1 MNNKELPQQANM
13 PYPYPMPYQ
22 DNDEIDLVELFRT
35 LWKQKAKIALV
46 TAATTLAAG
55 IYAFTAEEV
64 WTSKAVFD
72 APKLEEIDTYYE
84 FTQQLRRT
92 LQKPTIGAITLIPD
106 QITKEV
112 FTEFQKQTNSID
124 LRREFWSQSDYYHNL
139 VKDIKS
145 EKDKEKKLDD
155 LIEKGITVVETDDQ
169 KIKFPSVSL
178 SVNDAATAKKLL
190 IQYVDKLNGKVWK
203 SKSTELKTVLKEEVA
218 ELENEKKLLEF
229 RAETDRKNAIEVI
242 GKAKNVAEKAN
253 VKELNLTA
261 MQGNANVNSGDML
274 FFLGTKALDA
284 QIDNLVNKP
293 VTMPTR
299 YYEVER
305 MLTELKKLPE
315 FKVDIKSYRY
325 LQAPSEP
332 LIKDK
337 PKSIVI
343 IVISFLLGMML
354 GCGSVLAYEFFQVS
368 SRSKKISSF

>member
-1 MNNKELPQQANM
+1 
-13 PYPYPMPYQ
+13 
-22 DNDEIDLVELFRT
+22 
-35 LWKQKAKIALV
+35 
-46 TAATTLAAG
+46 LAAG

-72 APKLEEIDTYYE
+72 APKLEEIGSYYE
-84 FTQQLRRT
+84 VTQQLKRT
-92 LQKPTIGAITLIPD
+92 LQKPTLGSITLIPE
-106 QITKEV
+106 QITAEV

-155 LIEKGITVVETDDQ
+155 LIEKNIAIVETDEQ

-178 SVNDAATAKKLL
+178 SANDAATAKESL
-190 IQYVDKLNGKVWK
+190 IQYVGKLNDKVWK
-203 SKSTELKTVLKEEVA
+203 SKSTELKAVLKEEVA

-242 GKAKNVAEKAN
+242 GSARNVAEKAN

-284 QIDNLVNKP
+284 QIDNLTNKP
-293 VTMPTR
+293 ITMPTR

-315 FKVDIKSYRY
+315 FNVDIKSYRY

-332 LIKDK
+332 LTKDK
-337 PKSIVI
+337 PKRALILV
-343 IVISFLLGMML
+343 LGAILGAIL
-354 GCGSVLAYEFFQVS
+354 GCMIALMMHVF
-368 SRSKKISSF
+368 RKPNIK

>member
-1 MNNKELPQQANM
+1 MNNKEFPQQANM

-35 LWKQKAKIALV
+35 LWQQKAKIALI

-72 APKLEEIDTYYE
+72 APKLEEIGSYYE

-106 QITKEV
+106 QVTKEV
-112 FTEFQKQTNSID
+112 FTEFQKQANSID
-124 LRREFWSQSDYYHNL
+124 LRQEFWTQSDYYQNL
-139 VKDIKS
+139 VKDNES
-145 EKDKEKKLDD
+145 EKDKAKKLDD
-155 LIEKGITVVETDDQ
+155 LIEKNITFTPVDEQ
-169 KIKFPSVSL
+169 KVKFPSVSL
-178 SVNDAATAKKLL
+178 SANNPEMAKSLL
-190 IQYVDKLNGKVWK
+190 MQYVDKLNAKVWK
-203 SKSTELKTVLKEEVA
+203 SKVTELKTVLKEEVA
-218 ELENEKKLLEF
+218 ELENEKRLLEF

-242 GKAKNVAEKAN
+242 SKARSVAERAN
-253 VKELNLTA
+253 LKELNLTA

-284 QIDNLVNKP
+284 QIDNLTNKP

-305 MLTELKKLPE
+305 MLAELKKLPE

-325 LQAPSEP
+325 LQAPNEP
-332 LIKDK
+332 LTKEK
-337 PKSIVI
+337 PKRALILVLGVI
-343 IVISFLLGMML
+343 LGVVL
-354 GCGSVLAYEFFQVS
+354 GCISVLIIQ
-368 SRSKKISSF
+368 RLQNIDMK

>member
-1 MNNKELPQQANM
+1 MNNKEFPQQANM

-46 TAATTLAAG
+46 TAATTLVAG

-72 APKLEEIDTYYE
+72 APKLEEIGSYYE

-139 VKDIKS
+139 VINIKS

-155 LIEKGITVVETDDQ
+155 LIEKNITVVPIDEQ
-169 KIKFPSVSL
+169 KVKFPSVSL
-178 SVNDAATAKKLL
+178 SVNDATTAKELL
-190 IQYVDKLNGKVWK
+190 IQYVDKLNAKVWK
-203 SKSTELKTVLKEEVA
+203 SKSTELKTILKEEVA

-229 RAETDRKNAIEVI
+229 RAETDRNNSIDI
-242 GKAKNVAEKAN
+242 IRKAKSVAEKAN
-253 VKELNLTA
+253 IKELNLSA
-261 MQGNANVNSGDML
+261 MQGNANVSSRDML

-293 VTMPTR
+293 VTMPVR

-332 LIKDK
+332 LTRDG
-337 PKSIVI
+337 PKRTLI
-343 IVISFLLGMML
+343 IVVSFLFGMIL
-354 GCGSVLAYEFFQVS
+354 SCIAILIKKVFLNLACCN
-368 SRSKKISSF
+368 K

>member
-22 DNDEIDLVELFRT
+22 DNDEIDLIELFRT
-35 LWKQKAKIALV
+35 LWKQKAKIALI

-72 APKLEEIDTYYE
+72 APKLEEIGSYYE

-145 EKDKEKKLDD
+145 EKDKNKKLDD
-155 LIEKGITVVETDDQ
+155 LIEKNITVVEIDEQ

-178 SVNDAATAKKLL
+178 SVNDAATAKELL
-190 IQYVDKLNGKVWK
+190 IQYVDKLNAKVWK
-203 SKSTELKTVLKEEVA
+203 SKSAELKTILKEEVA

-253 VKELNLTA
+253 LKELNLTA

-284 QIDNLVNKP
+284 QIDNLINKP
-293 VTMPTR
+293 ITMPTR

-325 LQAPSEP
+325 LQAPNEP
-332 LIKDK
+332 LTKDK
-337 PKSIVI
+337 PKRVLILAVGF
-343 IVISFLLGMML
+343 FLGLML
-354 GCGSVLAYEFFQVS
+354 GCIGVLIFRNYRS
-368 SRSKKISSF
+368 SNDNEKKI

>member
-13 PYPYPMPYQ
+13 PYPYPVAYQ
-22 DNDEIDLVELFRT
+22 DNDEIDLIELFRT
-35 LWKQKAKIALV
+35 LWKQKTKIALI

-55 IYAFTAEEV
+55 IYAFKAEEV

-72 APKLEEIDTYYE
+72 APKLEEIGSYYE

-92 LQKPTIGAITLIPD
+92 LQKPTIGAISLIPD

-124 LRREFWSQSDYYHNL
+124 LRREFWLQSDYYHDL

-155 LIEKGITVVETDDQ
+155 LIEKNITVVPVDEQ

-178 SVNDAATAKKLL
+178 SVNDATTAKELL
-190 IQYVDKLNGKVWK
+190 IQYIDKLNAKVWK
-203 SKSTELKTVLKEEVA
+203 SKNAELKTILKEEVS

-229 RAETDRKNAIEVI
+229 RAETDRNNSIDI
-242 GKAKNVAEKAN
+242 IRKAKSVAEKAN
-253 VKELNLTA
+253 IKELNLSA
-261 MQGNANVNSGDML
+261 MQGNANVSSRDML

-299 YYEVER
+299 YYEVDR

-315 FKVDIKSYRY
+315 FNVDIKSYRY
-325 LQAPSEP
+325 LQAPN
-332 LIKDK
+332 K
-337 PKSIVI
+337 PIRRDSPQKMFIMAVGLLVGLLLSFSFVYI
-343 IVISFLLGMML
+343 IQITRNSFR
-354 GCGSVLAYEFFQVS
+354 E
-368 SRSKKISSF
+368 I

>member
-22 DNDEIDLVELFRT
+22 DNNEIDLIELFRT

-72 APKLEEIDTYYE
+72 APKLEEIDSYYE

-106 QITKEV
+106 EITKEV

-155 LIEKGITVVETDDQ
+155 LIEKNITVVPIDEQ
-169 KIKFPSVSL
+169 KVKFPSVSL
-178 SVNDAATAKKLL
+178 SVNDATTAKELL
-190 IQYVDKLNGKVWK
+190 VQYVNKLNAKVWK
-203 SKSTELKTVLKEEVA
+203 SKSTELKTILKEEIA
-218 ELENEKKLLEF
+218 ELENEKRLLEF
-229 RAETDRKNAIEVI
+229 RAETDRKNMIEII

-284 QIDNLVNKP
+284 QIDNLINKP
-293 VTMPTR
+293 ITMPTR

-305 MLTELKKLPE
+305 MLAALKKLPE

-332 LIKDK
+332 LTKDK
-337 PKSIVI
+337 PKQALIMVGGALFGFMVSVFYIMI
-343 IVISFLLGMML
+343 FFSF
-354 GCGSVLAYEFFQVS
+354 
-368 SRSKKISSF
+368 KKKNN

>member
-13 PYPYPMPYQ
+13 PYPYPVAYQ
-22 DNDEIDLVELFRT
+22 DNDEIDLIELFRT
-35 LWKQKAKIALV
+35 LWKQKAKIALI

-124 LRREFWSQSDYYHNL
+124 LRREFWSQSDYYHDL
-139 VKDIKS
+139 VKDIKL

-155 LIEKGITVVETDDQ
+155 LIEKNITVVPIDEQ
-169 KIKFPSVSL
+169 KVKFPSVSL
-178 SVNDAATAKKLL
+178 SVNDATTAKELL
-190 IQYVDKLNGKVWK
+190 IQYVDKLNAKVWK
-203 SKSTELKTVLKEEVA
+203 SKSTELKTILKEEVA

-253 VKELNLTA
+253 LKELNLTA

-284 QIDNLVNKP
+284 QIDNLTNKP
-293 VTMPTR
+293 ITMPTR

-325 LQAPSEP
+325 LQAPNEP
-332 LIKDK
+332 LTKDK
-337 PKSIVI
+337 PKRILILTLGLIVGF
-343 IVISFLLGMML
+343 IVGILSALFYSFFN
-354 GCGSVLAYEFFQVS
+354 E
-368 SRSKKISSF
+368 RKSK

>member
-1 MNNKELPQQANM
+1 MTNKEFPQQANM
-13 PYPYPMPYQ
+13 PYPYPMAYQ
-22 DNDEIDLVELFRT
+22 DDDEIDLIELFRT

-46 TAATTLAAG
+46 TAVTTLAAG

-72 APKLEEIDTYYE
+72 APKLEEIDSYYE

-124 LRREFWSQSDYYHNL
+124 LRREFWSQSDYYHDL

-145 EKDKEKKLDD
+145 DKDKDKKLDD
-155 LIEKGITVVETDDQ
+155 LIEKSITVVPIDEQ
-169 KIKFPSVSL
+169 KVKFPSVSL
-178 SVNDAATAKKLL
+178 SVNDATTAKELL
-190 IQYVDKLNGKVWK
+190 IQYVDKLNAKVWK

-218 ELENEKKLLEF
+218 ELENEMKLLEF

-284 QIDNLVNKP
+284 QIDNLINKP
-293 VTMPTR
+293 ITMPTR

-325 LQAPSEP
+325 LQAPNEP
-332 LIKDK
+332 LTKDR
-337 PKSIVI
+337 PKRVLLLA
-343 IVISFLLGMML
+343 VGFFLGIML
-354 GCGSVLAYEFFQVS
+354 GCIGSLIFCNYRTSNNEKQNM
-368 SRSKKISSF
+368 I

>member
-1 MNNKELPQQANM
+1 MTNKEFPQQANM
-13 PYPYPMPYQ
+13 PYPYPVAYQ
-22 DNDEIDLVELFRT
+22 DNDEIDLIELFRT

-46 TAATTLAAG
+46 TAVTTLAAG

-72 APKLEEIDTYYE
+72 APKLEEIDSYYE

-106 QITKEV
+106 QITKEE

-124 LRREFWSQSDYYHNL
+124 LRREFWQQSDYYQHL
-139 VKDIKS
+139 VKDIQS
-145 EKDKEKKLDD
+145 EKKKEKELDD
-155 LIEKGITVVETDDQ
+155 LIEKNITVVPVDEQ

-178 SVNDAATAKKLL
+178 SADNPEIAKSLL
-190 IQYVDKLNGKVWK
+190 NQYVDKLNAKVWK
-203 SKSTELKTVLKEEVA
+203 SKATELKTVLKEEVA
-218 ELENEKKLLEF
+218 ELENEKRLLEF

-242 GKAKNVAEKAN
+242 SKARSVADRAN
-253 VKELNLTA
+253 LKELNLTA

-284 QIDNLVNKP
+284 QIDNLINKP

-305 MLTELKKLPE
+305 MLAELKKLPE

-332 LIKDK
+332 LTKDE
-337 PKSIVI
+337 PKRVLILVLGVI
-343 IVISFLLGMML
+343 AGLIIGVIYVFLFSL
-354 GCGSVLAYEFFQVS
+354 F
-368 SRSKKISSF
+368 RKKQD

>member
-13 PYPYPMPYQ
+13 PYPYPITYQ
-22 DNDEIDLVELFRT
+22 DNDEIDLIELFRS

-46 TAATTLAAG
+46 TVATTLAAG

-72 APKLEEIDTYYE
+72 APKLEEIDSYYE

-155 LIEKGITVVETDDQ
+155 LIEKNITIVETDEQ
-169 KIKFPSVSL
+169 KIKFPSISL
-178 SVNDAATAKKLL
+178 SVNEAVTAKELL
-190 IQYVDKLNGKVWK
+190 IQYVDKLNDKVWK
-203 SKSTELKTVLKEEVA
+203 NKSTELKTVLKEEVA

-229 RAETDRKNAIEVI
+229 RAKTDRKNAIEVI

-253 VKELNLTA
+253 LKELNLTA

-284 QIDNLVNKP
+284 QIDNLTNKP
-293 VTMPTR
+293 ITMPTR

-332 LIKDK
+332 LTKDK
-337 PKSIVI
+337 PKRALILVLGAI
-343 IVISFLLGMML
+343 LGMIL
-354 GCGSVLAYEFFQVS
+354 GCIGALVIQSL
-368 SRSKKISSF
+368 RKTNI

>member
-1 MNNKELPQQANM
+1 MTNKEFPQQANM
-13 PYPYPMPYQ
+13 PYPYPMAYQ
-22 DNDEIDLVELFRT
+22 DDDEIDLIELFRT

-46 TAATTLAAG
+46 TAVTTLAAG

-72 APKLEEIDTYYE
+72 APKLEEIDSYYE

-124 LRREFWSQSDYYHNL
+124 LRREFWQQSDYYQHL
-139 VKDIKS
+139 VKDIQS
-145 EKDKEKKLDD
+145 EKKKEKELDD
-155 LIEKGITVVETDDQ
+155 LIEKNITVVPVDEQ

-178 SVNDAATAKKLL
+178 SADNPEIAKSLL
-190 IQYVDKLNGKVWK
+190 NQYVDKLNAKVWK
-203 SKSTELKTVLKEEVA
+203 SKATELKTVLKEEVA
-218 ELENEKKLLEF
+218 ELENEKRLLEF

-242 GKAKNVAEKAN
+242 SKARSVADRAN
-253 VKELNLTA
+253 LKELNLTA
-261 MQGNANVNSGDML
+261 MQGNTNVNSGDML

-284 QIDNLVNKP
+284 QIDNLINKP

-305 MLTELKKLPE
+305 MLAELKKLPE

-332 LIKDK
+332 LTKDE
-337 PKSIVI
+337 PKRVLILVLGVI
-343 IVISFLLGMML
+343 AGLIIGVIYVFLFSL
-354 GCGSVLAYEFFQVS
+354 F
-368 SRSKKISSF
+368 RKKQD